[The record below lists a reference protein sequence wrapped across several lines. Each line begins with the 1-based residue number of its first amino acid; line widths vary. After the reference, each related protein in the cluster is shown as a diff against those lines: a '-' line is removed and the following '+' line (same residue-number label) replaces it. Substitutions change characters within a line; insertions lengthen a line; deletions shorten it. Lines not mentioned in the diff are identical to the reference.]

1 MNLAAA
7 LLLAA
12 TTAPQTEAAPH
23 PGIATTA
30 TARAEIV
37 RAETV
42 TAENA
47 EADRGE
53 AARVHRDAN
62 GTAWVEFV

>member
-7 LLLAA
+7 LLLAV
-12 TTAPQTEAAPH
+12 TSAPG
-23 PGIATTA
+23 PGVVATA

-42 TAENA
+42 NAGNA
-47 EADRGE
+47 ETERGE

-62 GTAWVEFV
+62 GTAWIEFV